1 MNFTT
6 HQVYSEITPYIESIF
21 HYRDFMPDHSI
32 EKVVPTGH
40 VFLIFELDG
49 YTRHTYDNDSLKE
62 NASYT
67 KA

>member
-1 MNFTT
+1 
-6 HQVYSEITPYIESIF
+6 
-21 HYRDFMPDHSI
+21 MPDHSI